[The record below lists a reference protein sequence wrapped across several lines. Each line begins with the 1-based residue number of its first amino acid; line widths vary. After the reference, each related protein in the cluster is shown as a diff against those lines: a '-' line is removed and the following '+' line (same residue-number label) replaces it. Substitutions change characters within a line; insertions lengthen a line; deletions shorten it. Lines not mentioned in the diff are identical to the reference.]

1 MTGLSDTHPAPH
13 AGWALATSPYHAGEM
28 EMQMRVGWRDRA
40 EKTGRRVI
48 RDFMTDQHRQFF
60 AMLPYV
66 LIGSLDAKRRPWASV
81 LTAAPGFVSSSDP
94 RRLEVRARPLP
105 TDPAWSNLHVGCPI
119 GLVGI
124 EMHTRR
130 RNRLTGRV
138 TDNTDEGFAISV
150 NQSFGNCPQYIQ
162 SRVSTD
168 AEPTQTNG
176 KAIAMGA
183 HLSPEAARIVTGADT
198 LFIASASPQA
208 GSDDPVEGV
217 DCNHRGGKPGFV
229 RLEETSRGTVLTLPD
244 FSGNHAF
251 NTFGNILLN
260 PVAGLLFVDFV
271 SGDLVSLTGGAEII
285 WEGAELA
292 SFTGAERLLR
302 VCVSEAHHIRSALPL
317 TWSGPEPAQ
326 QLVRTG
332 AWPEPSN
339 PKSLTQK
346 LSRRGR

>member
-13 AGWALATSPYHAGEM
+13 AGWPLATSPYHAGEM
-28 EMQMRVGWRDRA
+28 EIQRRVGWRDRA

-66 LIGSLDAKRRPWASV
+66 FIGSLDAKRRPWASV
-81 LTAAPGFVSSSDP
+81 LAAAPGFVSSSDP
-94 RRLEVRARPLP
+94 RRLEVRARPHP

-138 TDNTDEGFAISV
+138 TDMTDEGFAISV

-162 SRVSTD
+162 SRVSTH
-168 AEPTQTNG
+168 AESTQTNG

-217 DCNHRGGKPGFV
+217 DCNHRGGKPRLCTPGGDIPAYRADRSRFLGQPRVQHVWQHPAQSCRRAFV
-229 RLEETSRGTVLTLPD
+229 RRLRQRRSRIAHGRR
-244 FSGNHAF
+244 
-251 NTFGNILLN
+251 
-260 PVAGLLFVDFV
+260 
-271 SGDLVSLTGGAEII
+271 GDYLGG
-285 WEGAELA
+285 
-292 SFTGAERLLR
+292 R
-302 VCVSEAHHIRSALPL
+302 
-317 TWSGPEPAQ
+317 
-326 QLVRTG
+326 RTG
-332 AWPEPSN
+332 VVH
-339 PKSLTQK
+339 
-346 LSRRGR
+346 RR